1 MNLLTSIAKR
11 HTVPL
16 QEWTAK
22 GIRFKLFG
30 DNLDKL
36 QKARDQ
42 RIGHFGNMYHMYSV
56 LAMQSRTPSTHLSIT
71 GHTTRLEN
79 ITAASM
85 LPSKQDIEELQ
96 RNLTVLVGRIL
107 TEYIPALSFL
117 SSVVPAHIKH
127 KFTNEM
133 ARKSTVSLI
142 DVLMKNEANGQ
153 DMLEIMETLHTYLGK
168 NYPHKERLLSG
179 GDQLT
184 CERQRAS
191 QRHVMCGNTP
201 RERLEILE
209 PVTEDWHTG
218 VAFLAVSNEH
228 TMILS

>member
-1 MNLLTSIAKR
+1 
-11 HTVPL
+11 
-16 QEWTAK
+16 
-22 GIRFKLFG
+22 
-30 DNLDKL
+30 
-36 QKARDQ
+36 
-42 RIGHFGNMYHMYSV
+42 MYHMYSV

-142 DVLMKNEANGQ
+142 DVLMKNEANGRTCSKSWRPY
-153 DMLEIMETLHTYLGK
+153 TLTWERITHTKSVCY
-168 NYPHKERLLSG
+168 
-179 GDQLT
+179 Q
-184 CERQRAS
+184 
-191 QRHVMCGNTP
+191 V
-201 RERLEILE
+201 
-209 PVTEDWHTG
+209 VT
-218 VAFLAVSNEH
+218 N
-228 TMILS
+228 